1 MIMVIAFFGGLCLG
15 VLCVWLWARGEIG
28 RRDERLLLVGRS
40 EEQWQE
46 HLRALTGTTLNET
59 SSSLLELA
67 ESRMKPIRET
77 LDRFEAQ
84 SRALEERR
92 MVEIAA
98 IPPMLQLVTDAQ
110 EALRRE
116 TGNLVTALRAP
127 EVRGRWGEMQ
137 LKRVVELS
145 GMIDHCDFVTQASER
160 HSDGNLLRPDVVVR
174 IAGGKHVVIDAKT
187 PLDAYLDA
195 LATEDVALRKTHLE
209 RHARLMR
216 EHVAKLGQKQ
226 YWKLFEP
233 TPEFV
238 VMFIS
243 DEAFWRAA
251 LDHDPALLD
260 AGIEGGVVRVIP
272 ASPTTLIALLRT
284 VAYGWQQETVAE
296 SAREVGKLG
305 RELYERLGVF
315 VGHFAGIGRSLEGA
329 IGNYNKAVGSLETR
343 VLVSARKFPDLGVG
357 GDELPEI
364 PLLATAPRPIFAP
377 ESEGADGVI
386 ELSPR
391 SADAA

>member
-1 MIMVIAFFGGLCLG
+1 MMIAVAFLAGLCLG
-15 VLCVWLWARGEIG
+15 VLGLWLWARGEIG

-40 EEQWQE
+40 DEQWQE
-46 HLRALTGTTLNET
+46 HLKALTGTTLNET
-59 SSSLLELA
+59 TSSLLDLA
-67 ESRMKPIRET
+67 ESRMRPIRET
-77 LDRFEAQ
+77 LDRFETQA
-84 SRALEERR
+84 RALEERR
-92 MVEIAA
+92 LVEVSA
-98 IPPMLQLVTDAQ
+98 IPPMLRLVTEAQ

-145 GMIDHCDFVTQASER
+145 GMIDHCDFLSQPSER
-160 HSDGNLLRPDVVVR
+160 HADGNLLRPDVVVR

-195 LATEDVALRKTHLE
+195 LATDDVSLRRSHLE
-209 RHARLMR
+209 RHARLVR
-216 EHVAKLGQKQ
+216 EHIAKLGQKQ
-226 YWKLFEP
+226 YWKHFEP

-251 LDHDPALLD
+251 LDHDPSLLE

-296 SAREVGKLG
+296 SAREVAKLG
-305 RELYERLGVF
+305 RELYDRLGVF
-315 VGHFAGIGRSLEGA
+315 AGHFAGIGRSLEGA
-329 IGNYNKAVGSLETR
+329 IGSYNKAVGSLETR

-357 GDELPEI
+357 GEPLPAL
-364 PLLATAPRPIFAP
+364 PLLTTAPRPIFAP
-377 ESEGADGVI
+377 EVEDADGVI
-386 ELSPR
+386 ELPPR